1 MEPYLITD
9 LIFKIRYKVYDYLL
23 RVYWK
28 MLLGKLG
35 KGSYIRTR
43 VRILGNPKRLRIG
56 NKFKIYEN
64 CIIAIGKA
72 EIEIGDNGFIG
83 VGTYI
88 NASFGKIK
96 IGNGVAIAPFCKLFT
111 YSHHYS
117 EDKGIRESF
126 YSKDIVIGNDVL
138 IGSNSVI
145 LPGVT
150 IGNSSIIAA
159 GSVVIRDVESN
170 TIVGG
175 IPAKMIKSRI
185 TKSAK

>member
-1 MEPYLITD
+1 MKEYLISD
-9 LIFKIRYKVYDYLL
+9 LIFKILYKAKDYLFWI
-23 RVYWK
+23 YWK
-28 MLLGKLG
+28 LILGKLG
-35 KGSYIRTR
+35 KNSFIRTR
-43 VRILGNPKRLRIG
+43 VRVLGNPKRMRIG
-56 NKFKIYEN
+56 NNFKIYEN

-72 EIEIGDNGFIG
+72 EIDIGYNGFIG

-88 NASFGKIK
+88 NASYGKVR

-111 YSHHYS
+111 FSHHYS
-117 EDKGIRESF
+117 VDKGIRES
-126 YSKDIVIGNDVL
+126 YYYKDVVIGNDVL

-150 IGNSSIIAA
+150 IGDGAIIAA

-175 IPAKMIKSRI
+175 IPAKVIKKRTPERI
-185 TKSAK
+185 

>member
-1 MEPYLITD
+1 MKEYLISD
-9 LIFKIRYKVYDYLL
+9 LIFKILYKLKDYLFWI
-23 RVYWK
+23 YWK
-28 MLLGKLG
+28 LMLGKLG
-35 KGSYIRTR
+35 KYSFIRTR

-88 NASFGKIK
+88 NATYGNVK
-96 IGNGVAIAPFCKLFT
+96 IGDGVAIAPFCKLFT
-111 YSHHYS
+111 FSHHYS
-117 EDKGIRESF
+117 EDKGIRES
-126 YSKDIVIGNDVL
+126 YYHKDVVIGNDVL

-150 IGNSSIIAA
+150 IGDRAIIAA
-159 GSVVIRDVESN
+159 GSVVTRDVESN
-170 TIVGG
+170 SIVGG
-175 IPAKMIKSRI
+175 IPAKLIKRRI
-185 TKSAK
+185 SKSN